1 MVMKLNYPPERI
13 HHPSQIL
20 LSLLVCSE
28 ANKARASRIQIRIT
42 ISAST
47 ASDQDHH
54 KRLGANLRQIF
65 NQIYYFHFT
74 F

>member
-28 ANKARASRIQIRIT
+28 ANKARASRIQIT

-47 ASDQDHH
+47 SDQDHH
-54 KRLGANLRQIF
+54 KRLGPNLRQIF